1 MEESEKENLFIT
13 FQHTIRSIINDKQKN
28 PKNEKLLNKFSAK
41 INLGLQIKTN
51 DYFWLHLIGENGKFT
66 LNKGRLEDFDL
77 EIMSTPFDFLFFVN
91 GENSTLHMMFKKNS
105 FGVRKLRFSKSS
117 EGKNN
122 FRILLQLPK
131 LLVLD

>member
-1 MEESEKENLFIT
+1 M
-13 FQHTIRSIINDKQKN
+13 TISGCI
-28 PKNEKLLNKFSAK
+28 S
-41 INLGLQIKTN
+41 
-51 DYFWLHLIGENGKFT
+51 IGENGKFT